1 MYVASQDH
9 VHWAEIVAGATA
21 GDESIARLFDPGVT
35 AAKRFERLTDR
46 ISIASGKVYF
56 DGDHVDNSIT
66 DQILNFLEEDEDFMP
81 LVNFMD
87 KLYQNP
93 EADSRENLYRWI
105 RARESIVITPDG
117 DMIAYKGL
125 VSDQDENGTF
135 YKSWHSGTAIVNGEV
150 HENQQIPQRIG
161 DTVEMPR
168 SEVEFNPSIGC
179 STGLHAGTHSYAGG
193 YGNAK
198 VRVAIN
204 PRDVVSVPN
213 YEEQK
218 IRVCRYV
225 VIDVAD
231 AEVDTKPVYSDY
243 LPKPEDVTDIVIPAL
258 QLGLEVGTFDID
270 EADDEDDESCDYCG
284 MTYCDGECEDY
295 DDDEDDYDCGVPGC
309 DYCN

>member
-1 MYVASQDH
+1 MYVANQDH
-9 VHWAEIVAGATA
+9 VNWAAIVAGATA
-21 GDESIARLFDPGVT
+21 DDEAIVRLFDPGVT

-46 ISIASGKVYF
+46 VSIANGKVYF
-56 DGDHVDNSIT
+56 DGDHVDNVIT
-66 DQILNFLEEDEDFMP
+66 DQILRFLEADEDFMP

-117 DMIAYKGL
+117 DFIAYKGL
-125 VSDQDENGTF
+125 YAETDENGTF
-135 YKSWHSGTAIVNGEV
+135 YKSCHAGTAMVNGV
-150 HENQQIPQRIG
+150 VFENQQIPQRIG

-168 SEVEFNPSIGC
+168 SEVEFNPAVGC
-179 STGLHAGTHSYAGG
+179 STGLHAGTFDYSAT

-204 PRDVVSVPN
+204 PRDVVSVPS

-231 AEVDTKPVYSDY
+231 SQIDTEPVYVVQ
-243 LPKPEDVTDIVIPAL
+243 DVTPYDEL
-258 QLGLEVGTFDID
+258 DID
-270 EADDEDDESCDYCG
+270 PDLEDDEPCDYCG
-284 MTYCDGECEDY
+284 QYDCEGECEDY
-295 DDDEDDYDCGVPGC
+295 DEDDDDDYGCGVDDCP
-309 DYCN
+309 YCP